1 MGAENLGYLA
11 QLLGG
16 MQQGKLMKQKRELTA
31 AQLKARQA
39 EAEQKAADRLATST
53 YRGNQLDLQQ
63 QQLAL
68 AKSKADSESSGV
80 DNFLRIGGENV
91 KSLKDQIAGYQTN
104 LKKAPSRKAKDD
116 IVNEARNN
124 TKSGFAQ
131 FETFVR
137 NPALAKAFPGMTPE
151 QIRSM
156 YLAGIPEW
164 VYNEGVAAPDVD
176 FAGNYNWDRASGMLL
191 KKRGELGNANI
202 QNPEQ
207 WRRQEQSEYT
217 QAINALGGGPEAIDA
232 VVQNLGPLSGM
243 GLQETAYYLKTGRVA
258 PAAITREQANFQK
271 RGGMNEVPIY
281 DQQGNIAD
289 YGLASNA
296 ADPQLQQFAQ
306 DLRDRGVSEEDIA
319 YSLGQM
325 PGGSEYLLPEQI
337 GRSAYDQMALDQVKT
352 QQNAN
357 TIMDINDMIETGAFP
372 NQAPIDP
379 MAGAV
384 NNVVPTGLSNA
395 ALLRPQRVQDAADMA
410 ALDRTLKGQKIE
422 ENRQQI
428 PIRTQSLLNNEILQQ
443 WKIKGAPIEYATK
456 KAKEVIERI
465 TSLNIEDKLAA
476 DLDLK
481 LQQAFAARVQPAVA
495 IENWRAN
502 ADKVYRQDVGA
513 AIGNL
518 VKASQEFA
526 IAPGFAQWV
535 SKPGNS
541 ALFEKFKRGQATIG
555 DLGPDAIG
563 FANQAFAYE
572 KARLNLNRAQEDLTL
587 WQNETLPKTRSLL
600 SSLVDTKFEKPKPAP
615 APAGK
620 KGGKPGAKSQT
631 SSKGGVGGK
640 APSIPP
646 VK

>member
-68 AKSKADSESSGV
+68 AKSKADAESSGV

-164 VYNEGVAAPDVD
+164 VYNEQAAAPDVD

-202 QNPEQ
+202 QDPEQ

-217 QAINALGGGPEAIDA
+217 QAINALGGGQEAIDA

-384 NNVVPTGLSNA
+384 NNIVPTGLSNA

-481 LQQAFAARVQPAVA
+481 LQQAFAAKVQPAVA
-495 IENWRAN
+495 IENWRTN

-518 VKASQEFA
+518 VKASQEFS
-526 IAPGFAQWV
+526 IAPGFPQWI

-555 DLGPDAIG
+555 DLGPEAVG

-572 KARLNLNRAQEDLTL
+572 KARLNLKRAEQDLAL

-615 APAGK
+615 AGK
-620 KGGKPGAKSQT
+620 KGGKPGGKSQT

-640 APSIPP
+640 APSVPQ